1 MKVSLNSGSISYGA
15 TGTYV
20 IFHDEGVETGLFF
33 RFPIRKVCYKVFT
46 EQKNDPS
53 LIEFVQDCKDS
64 RLFRI
69 FNYIMGNKNAV
80 KEILEENIF
89 NDDDLYGID
98 INKFISPIYF
108 KRNYRKLDIINMDE
122 DQPVN
127 YISSYGYDDEYN
139 QVAGNCTKE
148 TTYIH
153 TKYKKRE
160 IKLRRGKKY
169 LYTYIH
175 TAKELIKLLEAR
187 SFRENNK

>member
-1 MKVSLNSGSISYGA
+1 MKVSLKSDSISYGA

-20 IFHDEGVETGLFF
+20 IFYDEGIETGLFF
-33 RFPIRKVCYKVFT
+33 RFPIRKVCYKIYT
-46 EQKNDPS
+46 ERKNDPS
-53 LIEFVQDCKDS
+53 LIEYYQNCKDFK
-64 RLFRI
+64 LFRVL
-69 FNYIMGNKNAV
+69 NYILGNKDAV
-80 KEILEENIF
+80 NTVLDEDF
-89 NDDDLYGID
+89 FSDDELYGVD
-98 INKFISPIYF
+98 VNKIISPIYF

-139 QVAGNCTKE
+139 QIAGNCNKE
-148 TTYIH
+148 ITYIH
-153 TKYKKRE
+153 TKHKRRE

-187 SFRENNK
+187 NQRGE